1 MTTLNNGQI
10 SLRAYLG
17 LGGIID
23 SLIDLTTSTQ
33 FMVPYAG
40 TGGPVAI
47 ITTTWGDPL
56 GATGTWP
63 LNMTQ
68 AWNQGGG
75 PSTILDWS
83 NNGTTIYTKTQMII
97 FEELEGGDQSG
108 SWILEQWIT
117 LLGKVAKVHSKVTYD
132 GPDRSGDRDNWPGET
147 ARVEG
152 IDMWNQ
158 ECPALAIN
166 SNFHAYQLYYYVGA
180 SPWTSGAL
188 TGPVY
193 PPEYDPENPPTEPK
207 PNPTEKWIAAV
218 DTNGYGLGMYSPDA
232 DYMPHLVGLG
242 GQGTSNPYMAGGI
255 AHGFS
260 PTVGVRTGPILE
272 YTNYFTVGTVTE
284 IRSAFYAVR
293 EGIDPLTSSSAI
305 ENVEL
310 ILTHGE
316 FSIEASDSLTTINTP
331 TIIRQGGEF
340 TIDECSAAS
349 TIETIEIVQSYGVL
363 AISDCAATS
372 AITTPT
378 ITLNSNGSGIRSPSG
393 TAYTPRSIIGEQLTI
408 RRYSNG
414 AWT

>member
-1 MTTLNNGQI
+1 MTTLNNGLV

-17 LGGIID
+17 LGGVID
-23 SLIDLTTSTQ
+23 SLIDLTTGQQ
-33 FMVPYAG
+33 FMEPYVG
-40 TGGPVAI
+40 TGEPIAI

-56 GATGTWP
+56 GASGTWP

-68 AWNQGGG
+68 AWNQGGL

-117 LLGKVAKVHSKVTYD
+117 LTGKVVKVQSKVTYD

-158 ECPALAIN
+158 ECPTFAVTA
-166 SNFHAYQLYYYVGA
+166 NFPAWYLYYYLGA
-180 SPWTSGAL
+180 SPWTGDTL

-193 PPEYDPENPPTEPK
+193 PPEYDPLNPPTEPK
-207 PNPTEKWIAAV
+207 PNPTEKWMANV
-218 DTNGYGLGMYSPDA
+218 DVNGYGLGFYSPDA
-232 DYMPHLVGLG
+232 DYMPHLVDVGY
-242 GQGTSNPYMAGGI
+242 QGTRSPYMAGGI

-260 PTVGVRTGPILE
+260 PTVGTRTGPILE
-272 YTNYFTVGTVTE
+272 YTNYFTVGTVSE
-284 IRSAFYAVR
+284 IRSAFYTVHA
-293 EGIDPLTSSSAI
+293 GIDPITSVSTI
-305 ENVEL
+305 ENVGL

-316 FSIEASDSLTTINTP
+316 FSIETTGSLTTLDTP

-340 TIDECSAAS
+340 TIEDCSVVPS
-349 TIETIEIVQSYGVL
+349 IEAVALVQSHGVL
-363 AISDCAATS
+363 AISDCAAAS
-372 AITTPT
+372 AITTTT

-393 TAYTPRSIIGEQLTI
+393 TSYTPRSITGEQLTI

-414 AWT
+414 AWA